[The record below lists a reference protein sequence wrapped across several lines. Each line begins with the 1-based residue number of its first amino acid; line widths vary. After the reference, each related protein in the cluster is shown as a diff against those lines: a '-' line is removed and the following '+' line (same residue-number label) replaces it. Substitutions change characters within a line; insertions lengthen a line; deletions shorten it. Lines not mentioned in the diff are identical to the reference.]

1 MAEDNTRNPI
11 FVIGAEHSGTTI
23 LYRMLAKHSA
33 VCWFSQY
40 SMRGGEVPSRFRVPF
55 YNQINKYGNKLFPI
69 TWRKRFGL
77 YEKLIPSPSEPH
89 KIWEYLLPD
98 EKQFFDES
106 DFEKMQAQKMK
117 DFIKMECDAWGKDVL
132 ITKLP
137 RLTRAVAV
145 LKQTFPDAH
154 FVHIIRDGKAVAL
167 SNRHKFA
174 RHTDSD
180 MQALKDSANYW
191 KEVVDYI
198 GGQKEDIQ
206 KRYTEIRYED
216 VCVGVHSA
224 LKEILSDIG
233 MPAEKISMEDV
244 PEELTV
250 TNHKHFDDCPKE
262 DKRVLNDILS
272 DTLQGYDYQSFK
284 VSRS

>member
-1 MAEDNTRNPI
+1 MSSQDTQKNMI
-11 FVIGAEHSGTTI
+11 FIIGVEHSGTTI
-23 LYRMLAKHSA
+23 LYRMLAKHSV

-106 DFEKMQAQKMK
+106 DFEKMQAQKMR
-117 DFIKMECDAWGKDVL
+117 DFIKMECDAWGKDLL

-145 LKQTFPDAH
+145 LKQAFPDAY
-154 FVHIIRDGKAVAL
+154 FVHIVRDGKAVAL
-167 SNRHKFA
+167 SNQSKFA
-174 RHTDSD
+174 RYTDD
-180 MQALKDSANYW
+180 NIRALKDSAEYWRDVVNYVAEQ
-191 KEVVDYI
+191 KQSIEGRYI
-198 GGQKEDIQ
+198 QV
-206 KRYTEIRYED
+206 RYED
-216 VCVGVHSA
+216 ICSDVHGV
-224 LKEILSDIG
+224 LKSILSDLNVSLGKFDMSDI
-233 MPAEKISMEDV
+233 PK
-244 PEELTV
+244 ELTV
-250 TNHKHFDDCPKE
+250 TNEKHFEECSKE
-262 DKRVLNDILS
+262 EKMVLNDILANS
-272 DTLQGYDYQSFK
+272 LRRYNYDQF
-284 VSRS
+284 RL